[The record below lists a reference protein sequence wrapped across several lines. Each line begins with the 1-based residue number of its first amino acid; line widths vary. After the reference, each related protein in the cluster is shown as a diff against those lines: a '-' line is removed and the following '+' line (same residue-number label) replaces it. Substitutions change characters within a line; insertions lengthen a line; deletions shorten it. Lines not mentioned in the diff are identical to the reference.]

1 MVTQTNTRERSSDGG
16 DRRGRQRRR
25 PRREEAQE
33 GPELFERAVKIRRV
47 SKVVK
52 GGRNLSFSAMMVVGD
67 YNGRVGAALGKAA
80 SVPDAVRKGRQ
91 NAERAMQQVVVRD
104 GTIPHEISAKFGSA
118 KVLLLPATPGT
129 GVIAGGGVRAVI
141 EAAGIQDVLSKTF
154 GGNNPVNTVRATIK
168 ALSLLRD
175 PEMERAR
182 RLGLNRL
189 HTPEEPPV
197 ADAEADESAEQSTE
211 NGETVAVDASDNGAV
226 SAEDAEES
234 TSDAE
239 ESTPHVEEPTSDSE
253 ETSSDSDAGDETTDT
268 DQSE

>member
-1 MVTQTNTRERSSDGG
+1 MVTQTNTSRERRSDG

-25 PRREEAQE
+25 PRRDEAPE

-67 YNGRVGAALGKAA
+67 YEGKVGAALGKAA

-91 NAERAMQQVVVRD
+91 NAEKAMQPIVTKN
-104 GTIPHEISAKFGSA
+104 GTIPHDVYAKYGSA
-118 KVLLLPATPGT
+118 KVLLLPAAPGT

-168 ALSLLRD
+168 ALAMLRD
-175 PEMERAR
+175 PQAERAR
-182 RLGLNRL
+182 RLGLDTL
-189 HTPEEPPV
+189 HTPE
-197 ADAEADESAEQSTE
+197 T
-211 NGETVAVDASDNGAV
+211 TAV
-226 SAEDAEES
+226 SEES
-234 TSDAE
+234 TEAE
-239 ESTPHVEEPTSDSE
+239 VQAETAPAAETETETEGEASE
-253 ETSSDSDAGDETTDT
+253 
-268 DQSE
+268 

>member
-1 MVTQTNTRERSSDGG
+1 MVTQTSNRERRSDG

-25 PRREEAQE
+25 PRRDEAPE

-91 NAERAMQQVVVRD
+91 NAERAMQPIVTRD
-104 GTIPHEISAKFGSA
+104 GTIPHDVFAKFGSA
-118 KVLLLPATPGT
+118 KVLLLPAAPGT

-168 ALSLLRD
+168 ALSMLRD
-175 PEMERAR
+175 PQAERVR
-182 RLGLNRL
+182 RLGLDRI
-189 HTPEEPPV
+189 HKPEVTPT
-197 ADAEADESAEQSTE
+197 AEADEPSEASSENEAEEQS
-211 NGETVAVDASDNGAV
+211 ASSDNGTD
-226 SAEDAEES
+226 SS
-234 TSDAE
+234 
-239 ESTPHVEEPTSDSE
+239 VEENDDTPDESDESE
-253 ETSSDSDAGDETTDT
+253 SSS
-268 DQSE
+268 

>member
-1 MVTQTNTRERSSDGG
+1 MVTQTNTSRDRRSDG

-25 PRREEAQE
+25 PRRDETPE

-67 YNGRVGAALGKAA
+67 YSGKVGAALGKAA

-91 NAERAMQQVVVRD
+91 NAEKAMQQVATKE
-104 GTIPHEISAKFGSA
+104 GTIPHEVFAKYGSA
-118 KVLLLPATPGT
+118 KVLLLPAAPGT

-168 ALSLLRD
+168 ALGMLRD
-175 PEMERAR
+175 PQAERIR
-182 RLGLNRL
+182 RLGLANV
-189 HTPEEPPV
+189 HTPEVETVSEEAPE
-197 ADAEADESAEQSTE
+197 AEDGTPTAAESVDEVDESAA
-211 NGETVAVDASDNGAV
+211 NDAKA
-226 SAEDAEES
+226 
-234 TSDAE
+234 
-239 ESTPHVEEPTSDSE
+239 DSE
-253 ETSSDSDAGDETTDT
+253 DDSKNE
-268 DQSE
+268 

>member
-1 MVTQTNTRERSSDGG
+1 MVTQTNTSRERRSDG

-25 PRREEAQE
+25 PRRDEAPE

-67 YNGRVGAALGKAA
+67 YNGKVGAALGKAA

-91 NAERAMQQVVVRD
+91 NAEKAMQPIVTKN
-104 GTIPHEISAKFGSA
+104 GTIPHDVFAKYGSA
-118 KVLLLPATPGT
+118 KVLLLPAAPGT

-168 ALSLLRD
+168 ALAMLRD
-175 PEMERAR
+175 PQAERAR
-182 RLGLNRL
+182 RLGLDRI
-189 HTPEEPPV
+189 HTPETPASEEPASDEETV
-197 ADAEADESAEQSTE
+197 DANGSTE
-211 NGETVAVDASDNGAV
+211 AVLEVANESEAGE
-226 SAEDAEES
+226 
-234 TSDAE
+234 
-239 ESTPHVEEPTSDSE
+239 
-253 ETSSDSDAGDETTDT
+253 
-268 DQSE
+268 

>member
-1 MVTQTNTRERSSDGG
+1 MVTQTNTSRDRRSDG

-25 PRREEAQE
+25 PRRDETPE

-67 YNGRVGAALGKAA
+67 YNGKVGAALGKAA

-91 NAERAMQQVVVRD
+91 NAEKAMQQVATKE
-104 GTIPHEISAKFGSA
+104 GTIPHEVFAKYGSA
-118 KVLLLPATPGT
+118 KVLLLPAAPGT

-168 ALSLLRD
+168 ALGMLRD
-175 PEMERAR
+175 PQAERIR
-182 RLGLNRL
+182 RLGLANV
-189 HTPEEPPV
+189 HTPEVETVREEAPE
-197 ADAEADESAEQSTE
+197 AEDGTPTAAESVDEVDESAA
-211 NGETVAVDASDNGAV
+211 NDATA
-226 SAEDAEES
+226 
-234 TSDAE
+234 
-239 ESTPHVEEPTSDSE
+239 DSE
-253 ETSSDSDAGDETTDT
+253 DDSKNE
-268 DQSE
+268 